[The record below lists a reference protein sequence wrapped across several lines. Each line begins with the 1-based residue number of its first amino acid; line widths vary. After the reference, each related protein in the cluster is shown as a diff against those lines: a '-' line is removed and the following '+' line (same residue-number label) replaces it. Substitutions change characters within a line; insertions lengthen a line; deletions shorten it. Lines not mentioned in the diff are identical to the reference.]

1 MNINNANKNIVSVHR
16 IDNFLIIC
24 DRLLSFPRKRESRA
38 YGMFHWIP
46 AYSGMTSKWSQ
57 NIFSITSLAIIFIFL
72 YFSAGNIHALDGI
85 SIGSGPAGAAGINS
99 IHFGLEKT
107 WTKQWFEDCPWN
119 VRGYWDLSFYT
130 MRRPHK
136 ENFETNNKIQAIAV
150 APVFRF
156 YKTEPVLQSKVFYI
170 ELAVG
175 LAQMNKR
182 SIGQRELGTNFQF
195 EDRLGV
201 GLRFG
206 KQKQYDLNY
215 RVVHFSNAYIGHKN
229 HGINLH
235 LLSINYWFT

>member
-1 MNINNANKNIVSVHR
+1 MNNTVTPLRGAFSNEAIHGKYSTGLLRYACN
-16 IDNFLIIC
+16 DDLPLIIM
-24 DRLLSFPRKRESRA
+24 
-38 YGMFHWIP
+38 G
-46 AYSGMTSKWSQ
+46 
-57 NIFSITSLAIIFIFL
+57 NIRFLFIFISL

-136 ENFETNNKIQAIAV
+136 ENFETNNKIQAIAIS
-150 APVFRF
+150 PVFRF

-182 SIGQRELGTNFQF
+182 SIGQRELGINFQF
-195 EDRLGV
+195 EDRLGA